1 MHYLKMLY
9 QLMKNLY
16 NLFNLQNTYENI
28 FEFNY
33 FITPN
38 MYEDTEEKEKFIDD
52 LTTLMTLSSINSM
65 YN

>member
-9 QLMKNLY
+9 QLIKNLY

>member
-1 MHYLKMLY
+1 
-9 QLMKNLY
+9 
-16 NLFNLQNTYENI
+16 NI

-33 FITPN
+33 FVTPN

>member
-9 QLMKNLY
+9 QLLKNLY

-52 LTTLMTLSSINSM
+52 LTTLITLSSINSM

>member
-1 MHYLKMLY
+1 MLY

>member
-9 QLMKNLY
+9 QLIKNLY

-38 MYEDTEEKEKFIDD
+38 IYEDTEEKEKFIDD
-52 LTTLMTLSSINSM
+52 LTTLITLSSINSM